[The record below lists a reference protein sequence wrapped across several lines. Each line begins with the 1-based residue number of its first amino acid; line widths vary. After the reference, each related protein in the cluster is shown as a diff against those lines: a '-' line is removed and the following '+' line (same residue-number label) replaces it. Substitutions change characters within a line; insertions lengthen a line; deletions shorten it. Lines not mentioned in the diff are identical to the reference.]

1 MEEDLVKDQAQIDQA
16 PKGSRMSGAQVPD
29 SSPSSPRLPQRE
41 IDWNDTPW
49 QQDIF
54 DNNEDM
60 QAVQNAIV
68 TLNVAL
74 TVRFLI
80 VLFLTMFF

>member
-16 PKGSRMSGAQVPD
+16 PRGLGTSGVQVTD
-29 SSPSSPRLPQRE
+29 SSPSSLRLPQRQ

-54 DNNEDM
+54 DDNEDM
-60 QAVQNAIV
+60 
-68 TLNVAL
+68 
-74 TVRFLI
+74 
-80 VLFLTMFF
+80 